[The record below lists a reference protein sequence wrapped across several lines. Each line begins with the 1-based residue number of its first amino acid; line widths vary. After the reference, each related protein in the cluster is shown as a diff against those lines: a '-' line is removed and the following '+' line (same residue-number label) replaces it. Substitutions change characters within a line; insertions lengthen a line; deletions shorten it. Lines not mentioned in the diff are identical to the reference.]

1 MSAGTRADEPGS
13 GGVSRGRMA
22 SWDTTPRGQRIT
34 LCMIVRDEEA
44 MLGQCLSS
52 ASRWVDEIVV
62 VDTGSR
68 DGTIAI
74 AESYGARIGH
84 FAWCDDF
91 AKARN
96 ASLSLATGEWVLCL
110 DADETLEPS
119 RAQFIRELVAEG
131 RGPDNRPRAYTMVV
145 RSETAHGVTD
155 DLQIRLWQHGA
166 GLEFAGRIHESLVA
180 PRGSTIGVMPTN
192 SVLVTHTGYQ
202 PALMEA
208 RDKVRRNGAMLDA
221 AIVADP
227 DDAYLFYKHAQH
239 LVTDA
244 DYAGAVD
251 SAERALELSA
261 SGHASRGA
269 LGGSNLADTYRTLIA
284 AHLALSSVSA
294 AVVAGERGTA
304 ACPDHPPLWTQF
316 GLALLGSGAPDRAL
330 IAFQEARS
338 RRDMPV
344 VGAIDRGSAG
354 WRALYGMGEAYLEL
368 KRPADARASLAQ
380 ALIDAPSHPLIIRAL
395 AIAEEQTGQ
404 VQTAYDRLDAAVR
417 RIPGDVA
424 LRRALSGLLRR
435 AGETTGAVNAL
446 APLLDLADVPPEVYD
461 DLADALEAA
470 GSAEDGANARSIAR
484 LLREPPTDPVDEASH
499 A

>member
-1 MSAGTRADEPGS
+1 
-13 GGVSRGRMA
+13 MA
-22 SWDTTPRGQRIT
+22 SWDTTPPGQRIT

-44 MLGQCLSS
+44 ILGQCLSS

-62 VDTGSR
+62 VDTGSC

-74 AESYGARIGH
+74 AESYGARVGH

-180 PRGSTIGVMPTN
+180 PTGSTIGVMPTD
-192 SVLVTHTGYQ
+192 SVLVTHTGYK
-202 PALMEA
+202 PAIMEV

-221 AIVADP
+221 AIAADP

-244 DYAGAVD
+244 DYAGAVG

-284 AHLALSSVSA
+284 AHLALSHVSA
-294 AVVAGERGTA
+294 AV
-304 ACPDHPPLWTQF
+304 
-316 GLALLGSGAPDRAL
+316 
-330 IAFQEARS
+330 
-338 RRDMPV
+338 
-344 VGAIDRGSAG
+344 
-354 WRALYGMGEAYLEL
+354 
-368 KRPADARASLAQ
+368 
-380 ALIDAPSHPLIIRAL
+380 
-395 AIAEEQTGQ
+395 
-404 VQTAYDRLDAAVR
+404 
-417 RIPGDVA
+417 
-424 LRRALSGLLRR
+424 
-435 AGETTGAVNAL
+435 
-446 APLLDLADVPPEVYD
+446 
-461 DLADALEAA
+461 
-470 GSAEDGANARSIAR
+470 
-484 LLREPPTDPVDEASH
+484 
-499 A
+499 

>member
-1 MSAGTRADEPGS
+1 
-13 GGVSRGRMA
+13 
-22 SWDTTPRGQRIT
+22 
-34 LCMIVRDEEA
+34 
-44 MLGQCLSS
+44 
-52 ASRWVDEIVV
+52 
-62 VDTGSR
+62 
-68 DGTIAI
+68 
-74 AESYGARIGH
+74 
-84 FAWCDDF
+84 
-91 AKARN
+91 
-96 ASLSLATGEWVLCL
+96 
-110 DADETLEPS
+110 
-119 RAQFIRELVAEG
+119 
-131 RGPDNRPRAYTMVV
+131 
-145 RSETAHGVTD
+145 
-155 DLQIRLWQHGA
+155 
-166 GLEFAGRIHESLVA
+166 
-180 PRGSTIGVMPTN
+180 MPTN
-192 SVLVTHTGYQ
+192 SVLVTHTGYK
-202 PALMEA
+202 PAIMEA

-221 AIVADP
+221 AIAADP

-244 DYAGAVD
+244 DYAGAVG

-261 SGHASRGA
+261 SGHASRGS

-284 AHLALSSVSA
+284 AHLALSNVSA

-484 LLREPPTDPVDEASH
+484 LLREPPTDPVDEASQ

>member
-1 MSAGTRADEPGS
+1 MATGARADEEGS
-13 GGVSRGRMA
+13 GGVSLGRMT
-22 SWDTTPRGQRIT
+22 SWSSTPAGQRIT

-44 MLGQCLSS
+44 TLGQCLSS
-52 ASRWVDEIVV
+52 VSRWVDEIVV
-62 VDTGSR
+62 VDTGSS
-68 DGTIAI
+68 DGTIAV
-74 AESYGARIGH
+74 AESHGARVGH
-84 FAWCDDF
+84 FAWCDNF
-91 AKARN
+91 ALARN
-96 ASLSLATGEWVLCL
+96 ASLSLATGDWIMVL
-110 DADETLEPS
+110 DADETLEPL
-119 RAQFIRELVAEG
+119 RARFIRELVAEG
-131 RGPDNRPRAYTMVV
+131 RGPETRPRVYTMVV

-180 PRGSTIGVMPTN
+180 PTGSALGVMPTN
-192 SVLVTHTGYQ
+192 SVLVNHTGYQ
-202 PALMEA
+202 PSMMEA
-208 RDKVRRNGAMLDA
+208 RDKVRRNGMLLET

-227 DDAYLFYKHAQH
+227 DDAYLFYKQAQH
-239 LVTDA
+239 LVTDG
-244 DYAGAVD
+244 DYAGAVS

-261 SGHASRGA
+261 SGRASRGA
-269 LGGSNLADTYRTLIA
+269 LGGSNVADTYRTLIA
-284 AHLALSSVSA
+284 AHLSLSDVSA
-294 AVVAGERGTA
+294 AVAAGERGTA

-316 GLALLGSGAPDRAL
+316 GLAVLGAGAPDRAL
-330 IAFQEARS
+330 LAFQEARS

-380 ALIDAPSHPLIIRAL
+380 ALIDAPTQPLIIRAL
-395 AIAEEQTGQ
+395 ATAEEQMGHTQ
-404 VQTAYDRLDAAVR
+404 AAYDRLDAAVR

-446 APLLDLADVPPEVYD
+446 APLLDLPQVPPEVYD
-461 DLADALEAA
+461 DLADALESA
-470 GSAEDGANARSIAR
+470 GSAEDSANARSIAR
-484 LLREPPTDPVDEASH
+484 LLRELPADPVDEASR